1 MKEIRLEGII
11 YKINI
16 VNQLT
21 MIFHNPFWFKE
32 YASWLEY
39 SITKDAAYCLY
50 CYLFRP
56 DTSDQGGGDSFV
68 IEGFRNWK
76 KKREKL

>member
-21 MIFHNPFWFKE
+21 MIFHKVNLAKPSVNLIHSGSKNMLVGWNIALRKM
-32 YASWLEY
+32 LH
-39 SITKDAAYCLY
+39 I
-50 CYLFRP
+50 
-56 DTSDQGGGDSFV
+56 V
-68 IEGFRNWK
+68 
-76 KKREKL
+76 